1 MIDPLELG
9 ELGNGP
15 KMTQGEREKEQQGK
29 QYHEYVGWHFQYVKS
44 INLVGES
51 I

>member
-15 KMTQGEREKEQQGK
+15 KMTQGEREKEQQENK
-29 QYHEYVGWHFQYVKS
+29 
-44 INLVGES
+44 IMNMLVDIS
-51 I
+51 SM